1 MRPTAGLARNAPE
14 RTAAA
19 PAQRAA
25 AIALVAALLALA
37 VAFWG
42 AYERH
47 WRWTG
52 FRGRADLWDWLH
64 VLVLPLAFALTPL
77 WFRHRRRLGRS
88 RHVLLALFAAGFA
101 LLVALGY
108 ALHLRW
114 TGFPGNTL
122 WDWLELLVLP
132 LAVVLLPVWVELAEG
147 VKRRPLAAAAAA
159 VAALVVTA
167 TGGYAYGWGWTGFRG
182 NTLYDWLSLLVAPLA
197 LPLVLAPL
205 ATRWLMVAADEASD
219 SRSAP

>member
-1 MRPTAGLARNAPE
+1 MRPTAAPASSAEDRSTGELAARIA
-14 RTAAA
+14 TAA
-19 PAQRAA
+19 
-25 AIALVAALLALA
+25 LVVGGAALA

-64 VLVLPLAFALTPL
+64 IIVLPLAFAVTPL
-77 WFRHRRRLGRS
+77 WFRHRDRLGRS
-88 RHVLLALFAAGFA
+88 RHLLVAAFGAGFA

-108 ALHLRW
+108 AKHLQW

-132 LAVVLLPVWVELAEG
+132 LAVVLLPVWVEVADGIRPRHLAG
-147 VKRRPLAAAAAA
+147 AAFALG
-159 VAALVVTA
+159 ALVVTA
-167 TGGYAYGWGWTGFRG
+167 VGGYAYGWRWTGFHG

-205 ATRWLMVAADEASD
+205 ATRWFMAAAEES
-219 SRSAP
+219 SS

>member
-1 MRPTAGLARNAPE
+1 MRPTV
-14 RTAAA
+14 A
-19 PAQRAA
+19 PASSGARPAGELAA
-25 AIALVAALLALA
+25 RVASIVLVLGAAALA

-64 VLVLPLAFALTPL
+64 VLVLPVAFAVTPL
-77 WFRHRRRLGRS
+77 WFRHRERLGRS
-88 RHVLLALFAAGFA
+88 RHLLVAAFAAGFA

-108 ALHLRW
+108 AMHLRW

-132 LAVVLLPVWVELAEG
+132 LAVVLLPVWVELADG
-147 VKRRPLAAAAAA
+147 IRPRHLAGA
-159 VAALVVTA
+159 VCAVGALVVTA
-167 TGGYAYGWGWTGFRG
+167 VGGYAYGWRWTGFHG

-205 ATRWLMVAADEASD
+205 ATRWFMSAAGGEGGS
-219 SRSAP
+219 

>member
-1 MRPTAGLARNAPE
+1 MARTRPTAGAARRPAGG
-14 RTAAA
+14 AAA
-19 PAQRAA
+19 ALAA
-25 AIALVAALLALA
+25 RVATAALLAGSAGLA

-42 AYERH
+42 AYDRH

-64 VLVLPLAFALTPL
+64 VVVLPLAFAVMPL
-77 WFRHRRRLGRS
+77 WFRHRSRLGRS
-88 RHVLLALFAAGFA
+88 RHLLVAAFGGAFA

-108 ALHLRW
+108 ALHLEW

-132 LAVVLLPVWVELAEG
+132 LAVVLLPVWVEVAEAIRPRHLAG
-147 VKRRPLAAAAAA
+147 ATCAA
-159 VAALVVTA
+159 AALVVTA
-167 TGGYAYGWGWTGFRG
+167 VGGYAYGWRWTGFHG

-205 ATRWLMVAADEASD
+205 ATRWFMSEADEE
-219 SRSAP
+219 RRG